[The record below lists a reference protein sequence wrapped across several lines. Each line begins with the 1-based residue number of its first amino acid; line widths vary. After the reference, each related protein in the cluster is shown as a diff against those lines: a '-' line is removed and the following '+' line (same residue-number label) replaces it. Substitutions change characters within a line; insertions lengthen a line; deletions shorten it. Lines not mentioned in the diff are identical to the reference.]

1 MKKLLLSALLI
12 AALAMTAL
20 VGCQMPNDD
29 AMLDST
35 AASVFTL
42 DINPS
47 VKIYL
52 SEDKTVIGVNGE
64 NEDGAT
70 LIAELNLEGESY
82 EAAVEVILDAAV
94 EAGYAE
100 GDETSVL
107 VSVEKQADDISLE
120 FSEKINEHINKAF
133 EKHGKHARIIEQEI
147 DGLADK
153 AKEAIDDIAERYDIS
168 RGKANVIE
176 KIRGEFPE
184 LSEKELAELNMSDLA
199 LILGETGEDVLN
211 HFKKFEKALSDI
223 YVGAEAAV
231 GVALADVSTEE
242 VTLAAEDVDHLR
254 AYLSREDG
262 KMIYEV
268 RFSYGEK
275 EYEYEIDAETATVIE
290 VEIEDR
296 EEIDVEAEL
305 DKFLDKHKDIV
316 KDMLEGDKDKYQGIF
331 ENWKDKTNE
340 DIDKIINGIFGKPG
354 ENSQDKEIGRTEA
367 LKAVI
372 EKFGIDSDKIKET
385 EVKISRGGRGTLVH
399 GEIETTDADKYE
411 VLVEAYTATVIKARV
426 NGVTINISTGEPE
439 TEGETSEI
447 DENIAYS

>member
-1 MKKLLLSALLI
+1 MKKLLLSVLLI

-29 AMLDST
+29 GTLDST

-52 SEDKTVIGVNGE
+52 SEDETVIGVSGE

-70 LIAELNLEGESY
+70 LIAELELNGESY

-107 VSVEKQADDISLE
+107 VSVEKQAEDISAE

-147 DGLADK
+147 DELGEK
-153 AKEAIDDIAERYDIS
+153 VKEAIDDIAERYDIS

-211 HFKKFEKALSDI
+211 HFKKFEKALNDI

-231 GVALADVSTEE
+231 GAALADASTEE
-242 VTLAAEDVDHLR
+242 ITLTPKDVDHLR
-254 AYLSREDG
+254 AYLSRDDG

-268 RFSYGEK
+268 RFSYGDK

-290 VEIEDR
+290 VETEDR

-305 DKFLDKHKDIV
+305 DKFLDKHGDMV
-316 KDMLEGDKDKYQGIF
+316 KDMLEGKGDKYKDIF

-340 DIDKIINGIFGKPG
+340 DIEQILSGVFGKPDEG
-354 ENSQDKEIGRTEA
+354 TEDKEIGRTEA
-367 LKAVI
+367 LRAVI
-372 EKFGIDSDKIKET
+372 EKFGIDADKIEKT
-385 EVKISRGGRGTLVH
+385 EVKISRSERGTLVH
-399 GEIETTDADKYE
+399 VEIETTEGDEYE
-411 VLVEAYTATVIKARV
+411 VLVEAYTATVIKAQV
-426 NGVTINISTGEPE
+426 NGVSINVSTGEPE
-439 TEGETSEI
+439 AEDKSSEG
-447 DENIAYS
+447 